1 MAAIVAFLVKNWRFI
16 VPGVIALGAAV
27 TLFVMSQQ
35 IKGLRTERNE
45 AREAVGEWKKHSE
58 SLAGSINLL
67 NDSIAL
73 QGTAIT
79 AVLDTQKE
87 AREEAAANAA
97 NLNTAILT
105 QGELDAAFQRCAAMR
120 LPDPVLRALPR

>member
-1 MAAIVAFLVKNWRFI
+1 MTAMIAFLLKNWRFV
-16 VPGVIALGAAV
+16 VPGVLAIGAAV
-27 TLFVMSQQ
+27 TFFVMSQQ
-35 IKGLRTERNE
+35 IKGLRTERND

-87 AREEAAANAA
+87 AREAAAANAA
-97 NLNTAILT
+97 TLNSAIE
-105 QGELDAAFQRCAAMR
+105 GELDDAFQRCVDMR